1 MLRTTRALR
10 RESGGFTLIELLI
23 VVAIFALMAFVAAPW
38 FSRISQRNQ
47 LRSAAREI
55 QTTLLAARMT
65 AVRNNVSASVRIAPA
80 SPGVGHHSVETWL
93 DVSPE
98 RRVAELELAGNVR
111 FVSLPPA
118 DRVTFTADGRRL
130 PSGVAHQDIVVE
142 GTVGSALTN
151 QITVQAWENGRIGFV
166 LPADWR

>member
-1 MLRTTRALR
+1 MYGRLRKGAK
-10 RESGGFTLIELLI
+10 GFTLIELLI
-23 VVAIFALMAFVAAPW
+23 VVAIIALMAFVAAPW

-65 AVRNNVSASVRIAPA
+65 AVRNSMPASVRFIPA
-80 SPGVGHHSVETWL
+80 APGVDQHSVETWL
-93 DVSPE
+93 DASPE
-98 RRVAELELAGNVR
+98 RRIAGLQLARNVR

-118 DRVTFTADGRRL
+118 DRVVFTADGRRT

-142 GTVGSALTN
+142 GPVGSALAN
-151 QITVQAWENGRIGFV
+151 QITVQAWENGRIVFV
-166 LPADWR
+166 LPLLWR